1 MHLCCRATNQRDASA
16 YLMAGSG
23 ALVLRSSC
31 TLSDYCEI
39 IDVTGRATRLKT
51 RAALADVPIPHSLDR
66 NTLATDEQS
75 GRHASLPAAH
85 SDGGISAT
93 QLYEYT

>member
-1 MHLCCRATNQRDASA
+1 MPLIGREGAEV
-16 YLMAGSG
+16 GSST
-23 ALVLRSSC
+23 AWMPM
-31 TLSDYCEI
+31 
-39 IDVTGRATRLKT
+39 GRASR
-51 RAALADVPIPHSLDR
+51 RQLADVPIPHSLDR

-85 SDGGISAT
+85 SDSGISAT